1 MFSEQGVLAL
11 ARVIG
16 TVLVF
21 IVMIV
26 TFGPTINA
34 LIRKKL
40 ALDRPTKKDETI
52 KYLRDLQLNGPAET
66 QTPASH
72 APFQFRCPNGHPL
85 EHVVGMA
92 GRTINCSE
100 CGVEIM
106 IPSPS
111 T

>member
-11 ARVIG
+11 VRVIG

-21 IVMIV
+21 IVMIM

-34 LIRKKL
+34 LIRRKL

-52 KYLRDLQLNGPAET
+52 KYLRDLQANDLAET

-72 APFQFRCPNGHPL
+72 APFQYRCPNGHLL
-85 EHVVGMA
+85 ENVVGMA
-92 GRTINCSE
+92 GRTINCPE
-100 CGVEIM
+100 CRIEIV
-106 IPSPS
+106 IPNPN